1 MEEKDF
7 IIKLLSETKEQ
18 YRKLRRE
25 QFPEGTKEREEL
37 ERQFLWEDRF
47 IP

>member
-1 MEEKDF
+1 MDQKDF
-7 IIKLLSETKEQ
+7 LIKCLSETKEQ
-18 YRKLRRE
+18 YRELRRKE
-25 QFPEGTKEREEL
+25 LPEGTKEREEL